1 MDQRDAIEELR
12 ALAHPSRVS
21 FPEPQDDAEQGSAD
35 RDNRDDSAQRLT
47 SMPKARGAILN
58 RLLHRPPGDDAAD
71 GDRPRRRRRRGE
83 EGAPAQRSQPAQR
96 NQPAQRE
103 KQGEP
108 KPDPAKQPGND
119 APDTPR
125 KPISKFVYIVPA
137 VLVIGLVGWGAW
149 THWSE
154 SNRASEVQQAAED
167 YKPTL
172 RTTEAKREDGPV
184 NLTLPATTAPFD
196 SARLYA
202 RATGYVAE
210 RRVDIG
216 SRVKKGDLLLRIG
229 APDLNAQLVQAAAQL
244 GQTRAALVQ
253 AQANVQSSQSTV
265 DLARVTNGR
274 TSTLAN
280 QGWETRQNAD
290 NTRANVQTGAAA
302 VDAAKA
308 AVTVAEA
315 NVAAQLAAV
324 QRLEALVG
332 YLDVTAPFDGVVTSR
347 SVDVGDLVSADS
359 SGGTALFALQRTDI
373 LRIQVAVPQSGAVT
387 MRDGL
392 AAKVLVQELPGQ
404 EFKGTVSRNAVAL
417 DPASRSV
424 AVEVDVP
431 NEDGRLR
438 PGLYVTVVIS
448 IPRER
453 PGVVIPDEAV
463 LFNGQGLR
471 VAVVDKDDIV
481 HMQDVTIARDFGT
494 TVELRDGLN
503 GGERVA
509 LSPPVDLV
517 DKEKVKVQ
525 APPPDNKNGGAPG
538 QPPPQPDKGKA
549 GS

>member
-1 MDQRDAIEELR
+1 M
-12 ALAHPSRVS
+12 
-21 FPEPQDDAEQGSAD
+21 
-35 RDNRDDSAQRLT
+35 
-47 SMPKARGAILN
+47 
-58 RLLHRPPGDDAAD
+58 
-71 GDRPRRRRRRGE
+71 
-83 EGAPAQRSQPAQR
+83 
-96 NQPAQRE
+96 
-103 KQGEP
+103 
-108 KPDPAKQPGND
+108 
-119 APDTPR
+119 
-125 KPISKFVYIVPA
+125 
-137 VLVIGLVGWGAW
+137 
-149 THWSE
+149 
-154 SNRASEVQQAAED
+154 
-167 YKPTL
+167 
-172 RTTEAKREDGPV
+172 
-184 NLTLPATTAPFD
+184 
-196 SARLYA
+196 
-202 RATGYVAE
+202 
-210 RRVDIG
+210 
-216 SRVKKGDLLLRIG
+216 
-229 APDLNAQLVQAAAQL
+229 
-244 GQTRAALVQ
+244 
-253 AQANVQSSQSTV
+253 QSSQSTV

-274 TSTLAN
+274 TSTLAA

-302 VDAAKA
+302 VDSAKA

-324 QRLEALVG
+324 QRLQALVG

-373 LRIQVAVPQSGAVT
+373 L
-387 MRDGL
+387 D
-392 AAKVLVQELPGQ
+392 QELPGQ
-404 EFKGTVSRNAVAL
+404 EFTGTVSRNAVAL

-431 NEDGRLR
+431 NGDGRLR

-453 PGVVIPDEAV
+453 PGVVVPDEAV

-471 VAVVDKDDIV
+471 VAVVDKDDTV
-481 HMQDVTIARDFGT
+481 HMQDVTIARDLGT

-525 APPPDNKNGGAPG
+525 APPDNKNGGMPG
-538 QPPPQPDKGKA
+538 QPQQPDKGKA

>member
-12 ALAHPSRVS
+12 ALARPSRVS
-21 FPEPQDDAEQGSAD
+21 FPEPQDDADQTPAGKGNAD
-35 RDNRDDSAQRLT
+35 EGAQR
-47 SMPKARGAILN
+47 SEPAFKARGGLLT
-58 RLLHRPPGDDAAD
+58 RLLRHAPGDAAPKD
-71 GDRPRRRRRRGE
+71 GPRRQRRKGND
-83 EGAPAQRSQPAQR
+83 ATPAQHEPPSQRSQPT
-96 NQPAQRE
+96 QRE
-103 KQGEP
+103 KQGAP
-108 KPDPAKQPGND
+108 KPDPAKQPDDHAPD
-119 APDTPR
+119 APPKHVSR
-125 KPISKFVYIVPA
+125 LVYIVPA
-137 VLVIGLVGWGAW
+137 VLVAGLVGWGAW

-154 SNRASEVQQAAED
+154 SNRATEVQQAAED

-172 RTTEAKREDGPV
+172 RTTEAKLEDGPV

-244 GQTRAALVQ
+244 GQTRAALIQ

-302 VDAAKA
+302 VDASKA

-315 NVAAQLAAV
+315 NVAAQFAAV
-324 QRLEALVG
+324 QRLQALVG

-392 AAKVLVQELPGQ
+392 DAKVLVQELPGQ

-431 NEDGRLR
+431 NGDGRLR

-453 PGVVIPDEAV
+453 PGVVVPDEAV

-471 VAVVDKDDIV
+471 VAVVDKDDTV

-525 APPPDNKNGGAPG
+525 APPPDNKNGSAPG
-538 QPPPQPDKGKA
+538 QQPPQPDKGKA

>member
-1 MDQRDAIEELR
+1 MDRRDAVEELR
-12 ALAHPSRVS
+12 ALARPSRISV
-21 FPEPQDDAEQGSAD
+21 PGPQDDADQAPAGKGDPGEG
-35 RDNRDDSAQRLT
+35 AQR
-47 SMPKARGAILN
+47 PAPAFKARGDLVN
-58 RLLHRPPGDDAAD
+58 RLLRHSPGGPAPA
-71 GDRPRRRRRRGE
+71 DRPRRRRHKRG
-83 EGAPAQRSQPAQR
+83 GAGPAQWEQPVQR
-96 NQPAQRE
+96 DPPTQRE
-103 KQGEP
+103 HQGTP
-108 KPDPAKQPGND
+108 KPDSAKQPGDRAPD
-119 APDTPR
+119 APPKHVSR
-125 KPISKFVYIVPA
+125 LVYIVPA
-137 VLVIGLVGWGAW
+137 VLVVGLVGWGAW

-154 SNRASEVQQAAED
+154 SKRATDVQQAAED

-172 RTTEAKREDGPV
+172 RTAEAKREDGPV
-184 NLTLPATTAPFD
+184 SLTLPATTAPFD

-244 GQTRAALVQ
+244 GQTRAALIQ

-274 TSTLAN
+274 TSTLAA

-302 VDAAKA
+302 VDSAKA

-324 QRLEALVG
+324 QRLQALVG

-373 LRIQVAVPQSGAVT
+373 LRIQVAVPQSGAVA

-392 AAKVLVQELPGQ
+392 PAKILVQELPGQ

-424 AVEVDVP
+424 AVEVDVQ
-431 NEDGRLR
+431 NDDDRLR

-453 PGVVIPDEAV
+453 PGVVVPDEAI

-471 VAVVDKDDIV
+471 VAVVDKDDTV

-509 LSPPVDLV
+509 LSPPVDMV

-525 APPPDNKNGGAPG
+525 ASPDSKNGGAPG
-538 QPPPQPDKGKA
+538 QPPQPDKGKA

>member
-1 MDQRDAIEELR
+1 MDRRDAVEELR
-12 ALAHPSRVS
+12 ALARPSRISV
-21 FPEPQDDAEQGSAD
+21 PGPQDDADQAPAGKGDPGEG
-35 RDNRDDSAQRLT
+35 AQR
-47 SMPKARGAILN
+47 PAPAFKARGDLVN
-58 RLLHRPPGDDAAD
+58 RLLRHSPGGPAPA
-71 GDRPRRRRRRGE
+71 DRPRRRRHKRG
-83 EGAPAQRSQPAQR
+83 GAG
-96 NQPAQRE
+96 PAQRE
-103 KQGEP
+103 QPVQRDPPTQREHQGTP
-108 KPDPAKQPGND
+108 KLDSAKQPGDRAPD
-119 APDTPR
+119 APPKHVSR
-125 KPISKFVYIVPA
+125 LVYIVPA
-137 VLVIGLVGWGAW
+137 VLVVGLVGWGAW

-154 SNRASEVQQAAED
+154 SKRATDVQQAAED

-172 RTTEAKREDGPV
+172 RTAEAKREDGPV
-184 NLTLPATTAPFD
+184 SLTLPATTAPFD

-244 GQTRAALVQ
+244 GQTRAALIQ

-274 TSTLAN
+274 TSTLAA

-302 VDAAKA
+302 VDSAKA

-324 QRLEALVG
+324 QRLQALVG

-373 LRIQVAVPQSGAVT
+373 LRIQVAVPQSGAVA

-392 AAKVLVQELPGQ
+392 PAKVLVQELPGQ

-424 AVEVDVP
+424 AVEVDVQ
-431 NEDGRLR
+431 NDDGRLR

-453 PGVVIPDEAV
+453 PGVVVPDEAI

-471 VAVVDKDDIV
+471 VAVVDKDDTV

-509 LSPPVDLV
+509 LSPPVDMV

-525 APPPDNKNGGAPG
+525 ASPDSKNGGAPG
-538 QPPPQPDKGKA
+538 QPPQPDKGKA

>member
-1 MDQRDAIEELR
+1 MDQRDAVEELR
-12 ALAHPSRVS
+12 ALARPSRVG
-21 FPEPQDDAEQGSAD
+21 FPGLQDDVDQAPAGKGHPGKG
-35 RDNRDDSAQRLT
+35 AQRAA
-47 SMPKARGAILN
+47 PAFKARDGLPN
-58 RLLHRPPGDDAAD
+58 QLLRHSPGDAVPA
-71 GDRPRRRRRRGE
+71 DRPRHRRRKG
-83 EGAPAQRSQPAQR
+83 GDAAPAQREQPDQR
-96 NQPAQRE
+96 GQPTQRE
-103 KQGEP
+103 RQGAP
-108 KPDPAKQPGND
+108 KPDLAKQPGNRTPD
-119 APDTPR
+119 APP
-125 KPISKFVYIVPA
+125 KPVSRLVYIVPA
-137 VLVIGLVGWGAW
+137 VLVAGLVGWGAW

-154 SNRASEVQQAAED
+154 SKRATEVQQAAQD

-172 RTTEAKREDGPV
+172 RTAEAKREDGPIS
-184 NLTLPATTAPFD
+184 LTLPATTAPFD

-229 APDLNAQLVQAAAQL
+229 APDLNAQLVQGAAQL
-244 GQTRAALVQ
+244 GQTRAALIQ

-274 TSTLAN
+274 TSTLAA

-302 VDAAKA
+302 VDASKA

-315 NVAAQLAAV
+315 NVAAQLAGV
-324 QRLEALVG
+324 QRLQALVG

-373 LRIQVAVPQSGAVT
+373 LRIQVSVPQSGAVT

-404 EFKGTVSRNAVAL
+404 EFTGTVSRNAVAL

-431 NEDGRLR
+431 NDDGRLR
-438 PGLYVTVVIS
+438 AGLYVTVVIA
-448 IPRER
+448 IPRDR
-453 PGVVIPDEAV
+453 PGVVVPDEAI

-471 VAVVDKDDIV
+471 VAVVDKNDTV

-494 TVELRDGLN
+494 TVELRDGLD

-509 LSPPVDLV
+509 LSPPIDLV
-517 DKEKVKVQ
+517 DKEVVKVQ
-525 APPPDNKNGGAPG
+525 APPDNKSGGAPG
-538 QPPPQPDKGKA
+538 QPPQPDKGKA

>member
-1 MDQRDAIEELR
+1 MDQRDAVEELR
-12 ALAHPSRVS
+12 ALARPNRVR
-21 FPEPQDDAEQGSAD
+21 PPRPQDDAGQAPAES
-35 RDNRDDSAQRLT
+35 DDTGSAQR
-47 SMPKARGAILN
+47 SAPAFKARGGLLN
-58 RLLHRPPGDDAAD
+58 RLLRHSPVDPAPA
-71 GDRPRRRRRRGE
+71 DRPHRRRRKGSE
-83 EGAPAQRSQPAQR
+83 AAPAQREQPV
-96 NQPAQRE
+96 QRE
-103 KQGEP
+103 QPTQREHQGAP
-108 KPDPAKQPGND
+108 KPDPAKQPGEHASD
-119 APDTPR
+119 APPKHVSR
-125 KPISKFVYIVPA
+125 LVYIVPA
-137 VLVIGLVGWGAW
+137 VLVVGLVGWGAW

-154 SNRASEVQQAAED
+154 SKRATEVQQAAED

-172 RTTEAKREDGPV
+172 RTAEAKREDGPIS
-184 NLTLPATTAPFD
+184 LTLPATTAPFD

-244 GQTRAALVQ
+244 GQTRAALIQ

-274 TSTLAN
+274 TSTLAA

-315 NVAAQLAAV
+315 NVAAQLAGV
-324 QRLEALVG
+324 QRLQALVG

-404 EFKGTVSRNAVAL
+404 EFTGTVSRNAVAL

-431 NEDGRLR
+431 NDDGRLR

-448 IPRER
+448 IPREH

-471 VAVVDKDDIV
+471 VAVVDKDDTI

-525 APPPDNKNGGAPG
+525 APPDNKNGSTPG
-538 QPPPQPDKGKA
+538 QPPQPDKGKA
-549 GS
+549 GT

>member
-1 MDQRDAIEELR
+1 MDQRVSIEELH
-12 ALAHPSRVS
+12 ALARPSRNS
-21 FPEPQDDAEQGSAD
+21 FPRPQDDADQAAAEKGNAAAARRPAPAS
-35 RDNRDDSAQRLT
+35 
-47 SMPKARGAILN
+47 KARGD
-58 RLLHRPPGDDAAD
+58 LLHRLLQRSPGDPVPKNHPRSRRRKEGDAA
-71 GDRPRRRRRRGE
+71 PV
-83 EGAPAQRSQPAQR
+83 QREQPAQR
-96 NQPAQRE
+96 KQPAQRE
-103 KQGEP
+103 KQGDP
-108 KPDPAKQPGND
+108 KPDPAKQFGDD
-119 APDTPR
+119 APDVPPKR
-125 KPISKFVYIVPA
+125 VSRLVYVVPA
-137 VLVIGLVGWGAW
+137 VLVVGLVGWGAW
-149 THWSE
+149 THWSA
-154 SNRASEVQQAAED
+154 NTRAAEVQQSAED

-172 RTTEAKREDGPV
+172 RTAVAKREDGPV
-184 NLTLPATTAPFD
+184 SLTLPGTTAPFD

-244 GQTRAALVQ
+244 GQTRAALMQ

-274 TSTLAN
+274 TSTLAA

-290 NTRANVQTGAAA
+290 NTRANVQSGAAA
-302 VDAAKA
+302 VDASKA

-315 NVAAQLAAV
+315 NVAAQFAAV
-324 QRLEALVG
+324 QRLQALVG

-359 SGGTALFALQRTDI
+359 SGGTALFALQRDDI
-373 LRIQVAVPQSGAVT
+373 LRIQVAVPQSGAVAL
-387 MRDGL
+387 RDGL
-392 AAKVLVQELPGQ
+392 PAKVQVQELPGQ
-404 EFKGTVSRNAVAL
+404 DFTGTISRNAVAL

-424 AVEVDVP
+424 AVEVDLP
-431 NEDGRLR
+431 NGDGRLR

-448 IPRER
+448 IPRDR
-453 PGVVIPDEAV
+453 PGVVVPDEAV

-471 VAVVDKDDIV
+471 VAVVGGDDTV
-481 HMQDVTIARDFGT
+481 HMQDVTVARDLGT

-517 DKEKVKVQ
+517 DKQKVKVE
-525 APPPDNKNGGAPG
+525 APPDDKKSGAPG
-538 QPPPQPDKGKA
+538 QAPQPGKGKA
-549 GS
+549 ST

>member
-12 ALAHPSRVS
+12 ALARPSRIRS
-21 FPEPQDDAEQGSAD
+21 PGPQDDADQAPAEAGAAGEGSQPPA
-35 RDNRDDSAQRLT
+35 
-47 SMPKARGAILN
+47 PVFKARGGLLT
-58 RLLHRPPGDDAAD
+58 RLLRHPPDDPAPA
-71 GDRPRRRRRRGE
+71 DRPRRRRRKSGDAMPLQRG
-83 EGAPAQRSQPAQR
+83 QPAQR
-96 NQPAQRE
+96 G
-103 KQGEP
+103 KQDAP
-108 KPDPAKQPGND
+108 KADPAKRPGSPAPD
-119 APDTPR
+119 APPKHVSR
-125 KPISKFVYIVPA
+125 LVYIVPA
-137 VLVIGLVGWGAW
+137 VLVAGLVGWGAW
-149 THWSE
+149 THWTA
-154 SNRASEVQQAAED
+154 NKRAAEAQQSAQD

-172 RTTEAKREDGPV
+172 RTAEAKREDGPV
-184 NLTLPATTAPFD
+184 SLTLPATTAPFD

-253 AQANVQSSQSTV
+253 SQANVQSSQSTV

-274 TSTLAN
+274 TSTLAA

-324 QRLEALVG
+324 QRLQALVG

-347 SVDVGDLVSADS
+347 SVDVGDLVSADA

-373 LRIQVAVPQSGAVT
+373 LRIQVSVPQSGAVT

-392 AAKVLVQELPGQ
+392 PAKVLVQELPGQ
-404 EFKGTVSRNAVAL
+404 EFTGTVSRNAVAL

-431 NEDGRLR
+431 NDDGRLR
-438 PGLYVTVVIS
+438 AGLYVTVVIS
-448 IPRER
+448 IPRDR
-453 PGVVIPDEAV
+453 PGVVVPDEAV

-471 VAVVDKDDIV
+471 VAVVDKDDTV

-525 APPPDNKNGGAPG
+525 APPDSKNGGVSG
-538 QPPPQPDKGKA
+538 QPPQPDKGKA